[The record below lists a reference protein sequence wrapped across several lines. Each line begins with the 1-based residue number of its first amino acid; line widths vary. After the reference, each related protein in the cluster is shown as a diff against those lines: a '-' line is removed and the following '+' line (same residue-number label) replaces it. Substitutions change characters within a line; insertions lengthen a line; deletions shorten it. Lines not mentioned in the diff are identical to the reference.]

1 MKVEIETGGAE
12 ANLIRAYGP
21 GHIKVNQQLYGASVL
36 ITPGR
41 AVQPWTA
48 ADFADL
54 GPSHFEAIAA
64 LVPEVVII
72 GTGARLRFLP
82 SQVVRPL
89 VEAQVGFEVMDTGAA
104 CRTYNILAA
113 EGRKV
118 VAALLMIEPSP

>member
-1 MKVEIETGGAE
+1 MKVEIERGAAE

-21 GHIKVNQQLYGASVL
+21 GQVTVNQQVYGASVL
-36 ITPGR
+36 IAPGR
-41 AVQPWTA
+41 AVQPWA
-48 ADFADL
+48 AAAFADL

-82 SQVVRPL
+82 SRIVRPL

-118 VAALLMIEPSP
+118 VAALLMIEQ